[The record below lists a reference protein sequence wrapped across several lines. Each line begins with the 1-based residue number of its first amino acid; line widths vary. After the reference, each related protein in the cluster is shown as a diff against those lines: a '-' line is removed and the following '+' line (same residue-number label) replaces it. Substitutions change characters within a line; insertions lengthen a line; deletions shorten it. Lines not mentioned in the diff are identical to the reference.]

1 MEEKMNT
8 TMTRFGMGNMSKLA
22 PLCLVA
28 LLTFGLFFMNLRE
41 GASIGAQS
49 HTLSD
54 VVLTTTVGAD
64 AGACGIFAGLA
75 IGVVAAAAGGVTVGL
90 GAAVVISA
98 GLHISAAICV
108 S

>member
-1 MEEKMNT
+1 MNT
-8 TMTRFGMGNMSKLA
+8 TMTEISLSNMSRLA
-22 PLCLVA
+22 PLVLVA

-41 GASIGAQS
+41 GASLGAS
-49 HTLSD
+49 SYALSD
-54 VVLTTTVGAD
+54 AVLTTTVGAEAD

-75 IGVVAAAAGGVTVGL
+75 IGVIAAAAGGVTIGL